1 MKRGMRDWRY
11 RFLLIK
17 MYLCKLVRVLKI
29 NKAKPE
35 KVLRNKSLPPHSLN
49 MWLRLPPTHK
59 LAVSLPR
66 DSGER

>member
-17 MYLCKLVRVLKI
+17 MYLCKLVHVLKI

-35 KVLRNKSLPPHSLN
+35 KVLRNKSLPPT
-49 MWLRLPPTHK
+49 PPTC
-59 LAVSLPR
+59 
-66 DSGER
+66 G